1 MTRIV
6 RSNVVTALVFL
17 IALVCSWLVLARLAG
32 ADVDAGQMV
41 PDAGLVDTRVA
52 ADNPDPGAAAPTPA
66 TTKVDLSK
74 LQTTPP
80 SAAQAPGDAG
90 AGFLAWLKLSWIYA
104 ALFAGG
110 SLALA
115 AGAVWPSLRRG
126 KKAIA
131 IGTFVAAVSSALAAK
146 AAGLPDAKIVYA
158 AMSIVMTGLA
168 WGLAPNRTTIDL
180 STATPEQIADA
191 LKRADGAKA
200 AGA

>member
-1 MTRIV
+1 MTRIA

-32 ADVDAGQMV
+32 ADVEPVPVSLDAGPV
-41 PDAGLVDTRVA
+41 DARVA
-52 ADNPDPGAAAPTPA
+52 ADNPDPGVTAPAPA
-66 TTKVDLSK
+66 VGKVDLSK

-80 SAAQAPGDAG
+80 NAAQAPGDAG
-90 AGFLAWLKLSWIYA
+90 AGFIAWLKLSWIYA

-126 KKAIA
+126 KKSVAT
-131 IGTFVAAVSSALAAK
+131 GTFVAAVSSALAAK
-146 AAGLPDAKIVYA
+146 AAGLPDAQIVYA
-158 AMSIVMTGLA
+158 AMSIVITGVA
-168 WGLAPNRTTIDL
+168 WALAPNRTTIDL
-180 STATPEQIADA
+180 STATPEQIAEA

-200 AGA
+200 TA